1 MAKKV
6 SSKKVSSKK
15 AKSPRRRAAP
25 AGEKAETSVG
35 SVVHFLRM
43 LGSDTE
49 AFIAAAD
56 AANARVT
63 VTADSM
69 AFIRERVSSRR
80 GRLALAARA
89 VDPCPDDPFRCF
101 PR

>member
-6 SSKKVSSKK
+6 SKKKK
-15 AKSPRRRAAP
+15 AKSPKRRVSSAR
-25 AGEKAETSVG
+25 EQAETSVG

-56 AANARVT
+56 AANARVI

-69 AFIRERVSSRR
+69 AFIRERVNSRR
-80 GRLALAARA
+80 GRLALAANVA
-89 VDPCPDDPFRCF
+89 DPCPNDPFRCF